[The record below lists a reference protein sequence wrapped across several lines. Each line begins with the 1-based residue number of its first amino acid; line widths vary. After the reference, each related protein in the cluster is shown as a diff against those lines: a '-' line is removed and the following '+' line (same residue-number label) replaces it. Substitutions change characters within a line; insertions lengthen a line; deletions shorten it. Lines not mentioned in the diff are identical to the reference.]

1 MDISRAEFDHEVLA
15 MTMLSHHP
23 HVVDF
28 LGACDDASE
37 LSIVMEYVAN
47 GSLQSLLYDSAK
59 PQPRYYYS
67 TYMKTLFAR
76 DAAHG
81 ILNIHQGHF
90 VHRDIA
96 ARNCLVDDTFHVK
109 VCDFGL
115 SRPMDRMMLPHVFS
129 TASDTYMFGVLLFE
143 IMMGKEPFPL
153 LPPHEAAALV
163 LEGLF

>member
-67 TYMKTLFAR
+67 T
-76 DAAHG
+76 
-81 ILNIHQGHF
+81 
-90 VHRDIA
+90 
-96 ARNCLVDDTFHVK
+96 NCLVDDTFHVK

-115 SRPMDRMMLPHVFS
+115 SRPMDRMMVLSCGPLKWMAPESLELPHVFS